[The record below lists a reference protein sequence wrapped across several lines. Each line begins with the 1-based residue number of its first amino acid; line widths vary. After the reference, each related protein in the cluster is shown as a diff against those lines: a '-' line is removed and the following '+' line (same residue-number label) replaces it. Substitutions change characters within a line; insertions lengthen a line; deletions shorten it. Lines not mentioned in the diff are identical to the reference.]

1 MTEATHTLA
10 DELRAPDS
18 IRAHVVERVLAEG
31 LALVADLHA
40 QAKPSEVLEDLL
52 LDLHACSGEH
62 RSFESWCHREL
73 PLALD
78 AVQTDLKPT
87 LWAWEQLADSV
98 CGDV

>member
-10 DELRAPDS
+10 DELRTPGRVWA
-18 IRAHVVERVLAEG
+18 RVVERILTQG
-31 LALVADLHA
+31 LAVVDEF
-40 QAKPSEVLEDLL
+40 QTQGNPSEVLEDLL
-52 LDLHACSGEH
+52 MELHACSGEH

-87 LWAWEQLADSV
+87 LWTWRQLVGSV
-98 CGDV
+98 RGDV